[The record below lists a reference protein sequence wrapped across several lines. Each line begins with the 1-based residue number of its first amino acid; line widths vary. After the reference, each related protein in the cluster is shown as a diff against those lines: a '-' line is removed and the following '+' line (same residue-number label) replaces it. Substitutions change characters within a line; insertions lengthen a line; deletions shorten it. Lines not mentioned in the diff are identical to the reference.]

1 MKKAAL
7 QDHPVPVRFKL
18 AALWT
23 SVMFCYVY
31 GDYFEF
37 YVPGKVQDMLA
48 GDNILDTPLKLWG
61 GAVLLAIPALMVF
74 LSLVLK
80 PIAAKWLNVVFGIFY
95 TGVMLLIAV
104 TSIAP
109 WYTFYVFFAV
119 LESILTGLA
128 VWYAWTWEREL
139 EAG

>member
-1 MKKAAL
+1 MKNASLKEV
-7 QDHPVPVRFKL
+7 QVHVRFKL
-18 AALWT
+18 AALWA

-48 GDNILDTPLKLWG
+48 GDNILDTPMKLLA
-61 GAVLLAIPALMVF
+61 GAVLLAVPALMVF
-74 LSLVLK
+74 LSLVLR
-80 PIAAKWLNVVFGIFY
+80 PMAARWLNIVFGSFY
-95 TGVMLLIAV
+95 TALMLLIASQ
-104 TSIAP
+104 SIAP

-128 VWYAWTWEREL
+128 VWYAWNWERE
-139 EAG
+139 